1 MVPVQVFVLEE
12 HRHEDGEHR
21 ERYDLLYHL
30 ELDEREWASIL
41 GKPDAVGWHHEQ
53 VLEKGDAPREE
64 DDHNEWPMGANSHLL
79 QFQVAVPSK
88 RHHGVAEQQ
97 QCQCDNYSPVHFFK
111 CQLFHF
117 YGYLIK

>member
-21 ERYDLLYHL
+21 ERYHLLNHL

-53 VLEKGDAPREE
+53 VLEKGDTP
-64 DDHNEWPMGANSHLL
+64 
-79 QFQVAVPSK
+79 
-88 RHHGVAEQQ
+88 
-97 QCQCDNYSPVHFFK
+97 
-111 CQLFHF
+111 
-117 YGYLIK
+117 